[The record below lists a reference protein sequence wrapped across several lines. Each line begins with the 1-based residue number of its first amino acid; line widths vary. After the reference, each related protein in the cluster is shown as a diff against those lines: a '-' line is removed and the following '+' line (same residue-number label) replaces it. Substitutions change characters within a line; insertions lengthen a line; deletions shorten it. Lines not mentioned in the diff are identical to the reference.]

1 MVSPDAVIVGR
12 LHLEGIF
19 SRRDIHETDMLLVL
33 GQYGPSI

>member
-19 SRRDIHETDMLLVL
+19 TRRDIHETDILLVL
-33 GQYGPSI
+33 GQNGPCI